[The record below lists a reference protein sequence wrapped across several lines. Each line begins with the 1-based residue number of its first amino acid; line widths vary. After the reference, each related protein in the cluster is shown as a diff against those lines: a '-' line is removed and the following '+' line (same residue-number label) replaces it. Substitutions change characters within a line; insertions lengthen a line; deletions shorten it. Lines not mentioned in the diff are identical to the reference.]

1 MKIKIKRATTEGLKD
16 AEGELF
22 EANGMQFCLVEADGL
37 FFSIEL
43 STGCNVKSFDTDDYS
58 KSQAIKLSKE
68 EINRRTKSE
77 WDYALNK
84 VSEDYCSRFKF
95 RLPVNEPVLN
105 WL

>member
-1 MKIKIKRATTEGLKD
+1 MKIKIKRATTEGLKEN
-16 AEGELF
+16 EGDFF
-22 EANGMQFCLVEADGL
+22 ETNGMQFCLVKADGL

-58 KSQAIKLSKE
+58 KKQAIELAKE
-68 EINRRTKSE
+68 EINRRTKAE

-105 WL
+105 GL

>member
-22 EANGMQFCLVEADGL
+22 EANGMQFCLVKADGL

-43 STGCNVKSFDTDDYS
+43 STGCNVKSFDADDYS

-77 WDYALNK
+77 WNYALNK
-84 VSEDYCSRFKF
+84 VSEDYCRRFKF
-95 RLPVNEPVLN
+95 SLPVNDPVLN
-105 WL
+105 GL